1 MLWRTIFRSFDFERT
16 WWRLLKIKKRVVRT
30 KCDIYVFTIT
40 FSYFATFIVVADILN
55 LISMQHFKS
64 RKALFNNHSFT
75 TWFQSNL
82 EFIKR
87 FALTFSKWVICYTSS
102 HNSRYLIDKKHKLCR
117 GPYNEYYWHATISSN
132 IWNVT
137 NSESII
143 GLSHVD
149 FWMKTTLEETDNGQ
163 LRDTCNSIGHN
174 THN

>member
-1 MLWRTIFRSFDFERT
+1 MTSLFSNGSMLWRTIFRSFDFERT

-149 FWMKTTLEETDNGQ
+149 FWMKTNVRGNGQ
-163 LRDTCNSIGHN
+163 WTIEGHL
-174 THN
+174 